1 MLSACSLLPA
11 SALAADVWVD
21 VAAGAGGDGTMG
33 SPFSGLQAGIDAAQP
48 GDVVRVRPGTYAA
61 IQTRTNGTQQ
71 AWITIRSEERRQAII
86 ESDGTALEF
95 THDFHRFEGLV
106 FDATYG
112 GGDGLEGGA
121 ANVEFIDVE
130 VMHTTGD
137 CIDLRDSSDV
147 LIDGCEIHHCIAEF
161 DPDNN
166 ADSHGV
172 TGDSVI
178 GLTIRDSEISMLTG
192 DAVQLSPGRD
202 PWDRL
207 LVEDSVMW
215 SGPLDEAVNG
225 WQQGQPIGENA
236 FDSKVG
242 ESLNGA
248 GSRPTATFVNVVA
261 YGWRGAISN
270 QAAFNTK
277 EEVDFV
283 LDGATI
289 YDSEIAG
296 RLRGPASVRWQNVVI
311 HDVDIAFRFEDELP
325 EPEVYNTTFGTGI
338 GTPMTDAGGEPNGP
352 TFENLLFLAD
362 AVPELA
368 SGGASNLAVG
378 DDVFED
384 VAAHDYRV
392 LMGSA
397 PMDAGVEVAVVDR
410 DRLGVSRPFG
420 HAYDVGAF
428 EWTDMPPEGETTG
441 GSTGGDSDP
450 GTTGAGGDGSGEVD
464 TGGDGTSPDTSGAG
478 TSSPVGETDSGAAEG
493 RESSGCGCSTSG
505 GSPWLLLLLGL
516 IARRRRDSA

>member
-1 MLSACSLLPA
+1 
-11 SALAADVWVD
+11 
-21 VAAGAGGDGTMG
+21 MG
-33 SPFSGLQAGIDAAQP
+33 SPFSELQAGIDAAQP

-61 IQTRTNGTQQ
+61 IQTRTDGSRQG
-71 AWITIRSEERRQAII
+71 WITIRSEERRQAII
-86 ESDGTALEF
+86 EADGTALEF
-95 THDFHRFEGLV
+95 THDFHRFEGMV
-106 FDATYG
+106 FDSTYG

-147 LIDGCEIHHCIAEF
+147 LIEGCEIHHCIAEF

-207 LVEDSVMW
+207 LVEDTVMW

-242 ESLNGA
+242 EALNGA
-248 GSRPTATFVNVVA
+248 GARPTATFVNVVA

-283 LDGATI
+283 LDRATI

-325 EPEVYNTTFGTGI
+325 QPEIYNTTFGGGI

-362 AVPELA
+362 ALPELVD
-368 SGGASNLAVG
+368 GGASNLAVG
-378 DDVFED
+378 VEVFED
-384 VAAHDYRV
+384 ATAHDYRLV
-392 LMGSA
+392 MDSA
-397 PMDAGVEVAVVDR
+397 PMDAGVDVPVVDR
-410 DRLGVSRPFG
+410 DRIGVSRPFG
-420 HAYDVGAF
+420 DAYDVGAF

-441 GSTGGDSDP
+441 G
-450 GTTGAGGDGSGEVD
+450 TTGGDGSGDESGTTD
-464 TGGDGTSPDTSGAG
+464 ADDPGSGGGDTSGG
-478 TSSPVGETDSGAAEG
+478 GGDPSGDPSSASSGAAAETDSGSASDGDDA
-493 RESSGCGCSTSG
+493 GCGCTSSG
-505 GSPWLLLLLGL
+505 AGHGALLFGLL
-516 IARRRRDSA
+516 AFRRRRPTGS